1 MDFLYWLYISSEK
14 YKFWVIGVMWV
25 LFWSLG
31 FIIYYHIYGL
41 DGYSSAGY
49 ALEQFAVS
57 IKTPY
62 EVKDLILLENNSS
75 FSMNSLVDVNRTILE
90 KECSTLFC
98 HTDHTKSWYVIYA
111 VAIGAKITLFLSVF
125 LLFFRSV
132 LSSLYRRRIIRKGEH
147 TIVVGLGKNSR
158 FFINSMLEHEKHK
171 MIVFE
176 KKKEN
181 HYIEHYRNKRVA
193 LVEEDVENMLD
204 KLNINKAKNI
214 FISTG
219 DDESNIYLAMRFMA
233 KINDED
239 NSIEKLVVHIEDR
252 TLRNLYDDEK
262 ALHKSN
268 IDLRPFSFYK
278 EAARRLFRLHPL
290 EGDKYKIMDSEDDFH
305 IVIVGNSEF
314 SISLIS
320 EACRLS
326 SLPNNNRLHIHCI
339 GQKREAFEQQVLYA
353 FPNINDI
360 ENVKIHYIEADSRTL
375 DFYHK
380 NIWQIENL
388 THVIYADESVL
399 ENIRI
404 STKVSDVTYLRD
416 KSKIVDTKFHIATM
430 NHIRVAEEIRGE
442 FSENNIFTCAEAN
455 KICSR
460 ENLLLNS
467 VDTIAKMIHYTYESQ
482 HFREYNVKIRNSAI
496 NRMWRDASVNDK
508 RTSVA
513 QAIHIDTKL
522 KALGLKR
529 KLLEEELALYKLYKR
544 NVKILQSRLL
554 KDKEHFGLTRHELY
568 EMEQAY
574 KKRYKK
580 EVKDGFFFPEKY
592 VTKLEKML
600 RMEHNRW
607 MTVLMLMDNIRDD
620 SAENMTSNERKKL
633 KIHHLLKP
641 FSEFTTNKERIY
653 VINDYNTIKNIARY
667 MTLNNY
673 EIVDFD

>member
-1 MDFLYWLYISSEK
+1 MEFLYRLYKWSERK
-14 YKFWVIGVMWV
+14 ILIFIVMA
-25 LFWSLG
+25 SLSG
-31 FIIYYHIYGL
+31 ALGLYTYGHIYKIGWGKSVL
-41 DGYSSAGY
+41 YT
-49 ALEQFAVS
+49 LELFAMD
-57 IKTPY
+57 
-62 EVKDLILLENNSS
+62 VKHPADVKELIWLENN
-75 FSMNSLVDVNRTILE
+75 NS
-90 KECSTLFC
+90 KEFVLDNGEINGSYYADECMKLSHIT
-98 HTDHTKSWYVIYA
+98 HSWKVIYLA
-111 VAIGAKITLFLSVF
+111 GFLATSTVVVGVF
-125 LLFFRSV
+125 LFFFRSV
-132 LSSLYRRRIIRKGEH
+132 LSNLYRRKIIRKGEH

-158 FFINSMLEHEKHK
+158 FFINSMLGHEKHK
-171 MIVFE
+171 MVVFE
-176 KKKEN
+176 KRKEN

-219 DDESNIYLAMRFMA
+219 NDESNIYLAMKFMA

-339 GQKREAFEQQVLYA
+339 GQKREVFEQQVLYA
-353 FPNINDI
+353 FPNIRDI
-360 ENVKIHYIEADSRTL
+360 ENVKIHYLEADSTTL

-380 NIWQIENL
+380 KIWQTENL

-467 VDTIAKMIHYTYESQ
+467 VDTIAKMIHYTYISH
-482 HFREYNVKIRNSAI
+482 HFRKYDVKIRDSII
-496 NRMWRDASVNDK
+496 NREWRKASVNDK

-529 KLLEEELALYKLYKR
+529 KLLEEKLSLYRLYKR
-544 NVKILQSRLL
+544 NLKLLKSRLADDM
-554 KDKEHFGLTRHELY
+554 KQFGLNRDKLY

-574 KKRYKK
+574 KKRYEQ
-580 EVKDGFFFPEKY
+580 EVEDGHFFPKEYK
-592 VTKLEKML
+592 TKLEKML

-641 FSEFTTNKERIY
+641 FSEFKSNKERIY